1 MKALIRSDA
10 YGKLMWCSTV
20 EDDDASQS
28 ATDQTLNEG
37 EVVFT
42 VDVENFRQA
51 LTSEFEED
59 GADGQDGSD
68 ED

>member
-20 EDDDASQS
+20 ADDYASQS
-28 ATDQTLNEG
+28 VADQTLSEG
-37 EVVFT
+37 EVIFT